1 MSRAETSAPD
11 IAASDSA
18 ERPFPLARRYRHRV
32 LPIMAL
38 FVVSLVALTAF
49 SVRQAVR
56 EIHLEFAA
64 RGVDEIAAEVDA
76 KMPAAWA
83 ALLAGNAN
91 AEQRTGLAARFA
103 EAVSERGLTQLKVY
117 DRSGEAVF
125 STDAADIGKIETNE
139 ALTSAIQE
147 GERALLPHEEADGAR
162 YNEFYVPILRPDGAV
177 GLVMELYWP
186 AGRLRAILARSL
198 VLPILVPGLLLLGLL
213 VVLGYLIRRAQAGI
227 DFRAARV
234 RELSA
239 RLESFMSSSA
249 VGAVRA
255 APTGS
260 DVPLNRI
267 EVSLVYSDVRR
278 FTDFSETESPEAVVD
293 FLNRI
298 MTLQIDCV
306 SRHGGDVDKLIGDAL
321 LVRFEGAG
329 KEERAIR
336 AARDI
341 QATVETVD
349 LPRGVGVGV
358 FTGPAISGPI
368 GPEARR
374 DYTVIGDSVNI
385 AARLCSAAGRGEIV
399 ADAAT
404 LARSGAAEGFGPAEA
419 IKVKGREHAVEV
431 RRWTGA

>member
-1 MSRAETSAPD
+1 LSRAETSAPD

-18 ERPFPLARRYRHRV
+18 ERPFPLARRYRRRV

-76 KMPAAWA
+76 KVPAAWA
-83 ALLAGNAN
+83 ALLAGSAD
-91 AEQRTGLAARFA
+91 AEQRAELAAPFA
-103 EAVSERGLTQLKVY
+103 EAVSERGLIQLKVY
-117 DRSGEAVF
+117 DRNGEAVF
-125 STDAADIGKIETNE
+125 STDAADIGKIESNE

-147 GERALLPHEEADGAR
+147 GERTLLPHEEADGTR

-186 AGRLRAILARSL
+186 AGELRAILARAL
-198 VLPILVPGLLLLGLL
+198 VLPTLVPGLLLLGLL

-227 DFRAARV
+227 DFRAQRV

-260 DVPLNRI
+260 DMPLMRI

-278 FTDFSETESPEAVVD
+278 FTDFSETETPEAVVA

-298 MTLQIDCV
+298 MTLQIECV
-306 SRHGGDVDKLIGDAL
+306 TRHGGDVDKLIGDAIL
-321 LVRFEGAG
+321 ARFEGEG
-329 KEERAIR
+329 KEARAVR
-336 AARDI
+336 AALDI
-341 QATVETVD
+341 QAAVEAAG

-374 DYTVIGDSVNI
+374 DYTVVGDSVNI
-385 AARLCSAAGRGEIV
+385 AARLCSAARRGEIV
-399 ADAAT
+399 ADAGT
-404 LARSGAAEGFGPAEA
+404 LTRSGAAEGFGPAEA

-431 RRWTGA
+431 RRWAAG

>member
-18 ERPFPLARRYRHRV
+18 ERPFPLARRYRRRV

-76 KMPAAWA
+76 KVPAAWA
-83 ALLAGNAN
+83 ALLAGSAD
-91 AEQRTGLAARFA
+91 AEQRAELAAPFA
-103 EAVSERGLTQLKVY
+103 EAVSERGLIQLKVY
-117 DRSGEAVF
+117 DRNGEAVF
-125 STDAADIGKIETNE
+125 STDAADIGKIESNE

-147 GERALLPHEEADGAR
+147 GERTLLPHEEADGTR

-186 AGRLRAILARSL
+186 AGELRAILARAL
-198 VLPILVPGLLLLGLL
+198 VLPTLVPGLLLLGLL

-227 DFRAARV
+227 DFRAQRV

-260 DVPLNRI
+260 DMPLMRI

-278 FTDFSETESPEAVVD
+278 FTDFSETETPEAVVA

-298 MTLQIDCV
+298 MTLQIECV
-306 SRHGGDVDKLIGDAL
+306 TRHGGDVDKLIGDAIL
-321 LVRFEGAG
+321 ARFEGEG
-329 KEERAIR
+329 KEARAVR
-336 AARDI
+336 AALDI
-341 QATVETVD
+341 QAAVEAAG

-374 DYTVIGDSVNI
+374 DYTVVGDSVNI
-385 AARLCSAAGRGEIV
+385 AARLCSAARRGEIV
-399 ADAAT
+399 ADAGT
-404 LARSGAAEGFGPAEA
+404 LTRSGAAEGFGPAEA

-431 RRWTGA
+431 RRWAAG